1 MAKNKCLVVEDSPT
15 MRQLL
20 LFALARIKDLEVL
33 EAVDGVEALKKMAD
47 SKFDLFMVDI
57 NMPRIDGL
65 KLIKHI
71 HADEVAGN
79 VPIVIVSEIKTK
91 DDHRRA
97 SSLGVDAYITKPV
110 HTSQII
116 DTVTALL
123 KKRQ

>member
-1 MAKNKCLVVEDSPT
+1 MAKYKCLIVEDSPT

-20 LFALARIKDLEVL
+20 LFTLARIKDLEVV
-33 EAVDGVEALKKMAD
+33 EAVDGVEALKQMAA
-47 SKFDLFMVDI
+47 SRFDLFIVDI

-71 HADEVAGN
+71 HADEVTEG

-123 KKRQ
+123 KIRQ